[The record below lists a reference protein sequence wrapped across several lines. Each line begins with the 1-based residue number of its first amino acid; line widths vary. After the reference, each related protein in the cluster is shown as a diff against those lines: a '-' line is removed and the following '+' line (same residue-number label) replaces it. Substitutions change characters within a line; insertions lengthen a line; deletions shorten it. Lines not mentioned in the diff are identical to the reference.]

1 MDTLTPPPPPHSST
15 PPSHFSRPSCSTI
28 ITSHPSSLH
37 HDIDTPVED
46 KAPIIQPPLPHP
58 PPARVGRI
66 RWAILAS
73 GCLVLF
79 GNYYAYDNPAALNQP
94 LQQHLRL
101 GDDEY
106 AYVLNLLYTVYSVPN
121 IVLPWISG
129 YAADRLG
136 HRRIMCWAS
145 LVVVLGHMIVCL
157 GVERRNVAMM
167 IVGRVVFGM
176 AESLGVVQAALT
188 IKYFRGQELA
198 MALGVNLCISRLG
211 SVLNDVLT
219 PLIWSR
225 SNVVVAF
232 WGGFVTCVV
241 SLTSALVLV
250 VLDRWQERKSGD
262 HQRGQE
268 GEVGHEEQVLGM
280 EQEQAERDQEEKE
293 GEKQELS
300 AVTKAGGGRQSLDP
314 SLESPLKE
322 SFRDHDLGHHHHSTD
337 ANVPKTGLA
346 NVAAK
351 VKIIVRDMAGFTLSA
366 WILLAMACLLVGVI
380 VPFNSIHA
388 GFLQMRWYHDDPK
401 HAAQVT
407 TVPDLLAAILVIPFG
422 YFADH
427 YGQKSWLFMLTGL
440 LIGSAHVALGLFHL
454 ATPIPALVLLGLATA
469 IMSLF
474 QSAIPTLVTEEQIAT
489 VFGLYIS
496 GINFVLVV
504 VPLIVAKLMTLD
516 PATYTHVEIMF
527 ASIGFFGFTLAVWL
541 KCLDK
546 NGDLDKKEIQSDV
559 SVHA

>member
-1 MDTLTPPPPPHSST
+1 MDTLTPPPPLHSSS
-15 PPSHFSRPSCSTI
+15 PPSHISRPSCSTI
-28 ITSHPSSLH
+28 STSHPPSLH
-37 HDIDTPVED
+37 HDNDTPVED
-46 KAPIIQPPLPHP
+46 KPPIIPHNHHQLSHPHP
-58 PPARVGRI
+58 PTIKVGRI

-101 GDDEY
+101 DDDEY
-106 AYVLNLLYTVYSVPN
+106 AYVLNLLYTVYSIPN

-129 YAADRLG
+129 YVADRLG

-145 LVVVLGHMIVCL
+145 VIVVLGHMIVCL
-157 GVERRNVAMM
+157 GVERRNVAVM
-167 IVGRVVFGM
+167 IVGRVIFGM
-176 AESLGVVQAALT
+176 AETLGVIQAAMT

-211 SVLNDVLT
+211 SVLNDILT

-232 WGGFVTCVV
+232 WGGFVTCVL
-241 SLTSALVLV
+241 SLMSALVLV
-250 VLDRWQERKSGD
+250 VLDRWQERKLGNQ
-262 HQRGQE
+262 QRE
-268 GEVGHEEQVLGM
+268 REAEVGHEEQGQ
-280 EQEQAERDQEEKE
+280 EQEGQE
-293 GEKQELS
+293 GEKLELS
-300 AVTKAGGGRQSLDP
+300 AVTKAGGGQSLDP
-314 SLESPLKE
+314 SLESPLNQ
-322 SFRDHDLGHHHHSTD
+322 SSRDHDHGHHYVDT
-337 ANVPKTGLA
+337 NLPKSGLA
-346 NVAAK
+346 KMAVK
-351 VKIIVRDMAGFTLSA
+351 VKKIVRDMAGFTLSA
-366 WILLAMACLLVGVI
+366 WILLVMACILVGVI

-407 TVPDLLAAILVIPFG
+407 TVPDLLAAVLVIPFG

-427 YGQKSWLFMLTGL
+427 YGQKSWLFILTGL

-454 ATPIPALVLLGLATA
+454 ATPIPALVFLGLATA

-474 QSAIPTLVTEEQIAT
+474 QSAIPTLVAEEQIAT

-516 PATYTHVEIMF
+516 PTTYTHVEIMF
-527 ASIGFFGFTLAVWL
+527 ASIGFFGFALAVWL

-546 NGDLDKKEIQSDV
+546 NGDLDKKEIQSRV
-559 SVHA
+559 TVHA

>member
-1 MDTLTPPPPPHSST
+1 MDTLTPPLPPLHSST
-15 PPSHFSRPSCSTI
+15 PPSHLSRPSCSTI
-28 ITSHPSSLH
+28 ITSHPPSLH
-37 HDIDTPVED
+37 HDIDTSVED
-46 KAPIIQPPLPHP
+46 KAPIIQPPLSHP
-58 PPARVGRI
+58 PPVRVGRI

-94 LQQHLRL
+94 LQAHLRL
-101 GDDEY
+101 ADDEY

-121 IVLPWISG
+121 ILLPWISG
-129 YAADRLG
+129 YAADHLG
-136 HRRIMCWAS
+136 HRRIMCCVS
-145 LVVVLGHMIVCL
+145 VVVVLGHMIVCL
-157 GVERRNVAMM
+157 GVERRNVAVM

-198 MALGVNLCISRLG
+198 MALGVNLCVSRLG

-225 SNVVVAF
+225 SNVIVAF
-232 WGGFVTCVV
+232 WGGFVTCVA
-241 SLTSALVLV
+241 SLMSALVLV
-250 VLDRWQERKSGD
+250 VLDRWQERRLG
-262 HQRGQE
+262 HQQREWE
-268 GEVGHEEQVLGM
+268 GEVGYEEQGH
-280 EQEQAERDQEEKE
+280 EQEQEDEKL
-293 GEKQELS
+293 ELS
-300 AVTKAGGGRQSLDP
+300 AVTKPGGEQSLDP
-314 SLESPLKE
+314 SLESPSKE
-322 SFRDHDLGHHHHSTD
+322 SFSDHDHGHHSVNT
-337 ANVPKTGLA
+337 NVPKSGLA
-346 NVAAK
+346 KLAVR
-351 VKIIVRDMAGFTLSA
+351 VKKIVRDMAGFTLSA
-366 WILLAMACLLVGVI
+366 WILLVMACLLVGVI

-407 TVPDLLAAILVIPFG
+407 TVPDLLAAVLVIPFG

-427 YGQKSWLFMLTGL
+427 YGQKSWLFMVTGL
-440 LIGSAHVALGLFHL
+440 LIGSAHVALGLFRL
-454 ATPIPALVLLGLATA
+454 ATPIPALVLLGIATA

-504 VPLIVAKLMTLD
+504 IPLIVAKLMTLD

-546 NGDLDKKEIQSDV
+546 NGDLDKKEIQSGV

>member
-1 MDTLTPPPPPHSST
+1 MDTLTPPPPLHSST
-15 PPSHFSRPSCSTI
+15 PPSHLSRPSCSTI
-28 ITSHPSSLH
+28 ITSHPPSLH

-46 KAPIIQPPLPHP
+46 KAPIIQPPLSHP
-58 PPARVGRI
+58 PPIRADRI
-66 RWAILAS
+66 RWVILAS
-73 GCLVLF
+73 GCFVLF

-94 LQQHLRL
+94 LQVHLRL
-101 GDDEY
+101 ADDEY

-121 IVLPWISG
+121 ILLPWISG
-129 YAADRLG
+129 YAASRLG
-136 HRRIMCWAS
+136 HRRILFWGS
-145 LVVVLGHMIVCL
+145 VVVVLGHMIVCL

-167 IVGRVVFGM
+167 IVGRVIFGM
-176 AESLGVVQAALT
+176 SESLGVVQAALT

-198 MALGVNLCISRLG
+198 MALGVNLYVSRLG

-225 SNVVVAF
+225 SNVAVAF
-232 WGGFVTCVV
+232 WGGFVTCVA
-241 SLTSALVLV
+241 SLMSALVLV
-250 VLDRWQERKSGD
+250 VLDRWQERKLSD
-262 HQRGQE
+262 QQRERE
-268 GEVGHEEQVLGM
+268 GEVGHEEQGQEQDGQ
-280 EQEQAERDQEEKE
+280 EQEQE
-293 GEKQELS
+293 GEKLELS
-300 AVTKAGGGRQSLDP
+300 AVTKAGGGQSLDP
-314 SLESPLKE
+314 SLESPLKG
-322 SFRDHDLGHHHHSTD
+322 SFSDHDHGHHSVNT
-337 ANVPKTGLA
+337 NVPKSGLA
-346 NVAAK
+346 KAAFR
-351 VKIIVRDMAGFTLSA
+351 VKKTVRDMAGFTLSTS
-366 WILLAMACLLVGVI
+366 ILLVMACLLVGVI

-427 YGQKSWLFMLTGL
+427 YGQKSWLFLVTGL
-440 LIGSAHVALGLFHL
+440 LIGSAHVALGLFRL
-454 ATPIPALVLLGLATA
+454 ATPIPALVLLGIATA

-546 NGDLDKKEIQSDV
+546 NGDLDKKEIQSGV
-559 SVHA
+559 SV